1 MTLDDLFKDLSF
13 GPAAN
18 LALMGEGSGIT
29 PETSYPRIIN
39 AINAS
44 LTELYTRFQIRQKT
58 IVVRAI
64 EGRYLYPLKR
74 VHAFTDPT
82 PGFDKFIMDG
92 VGDLFMEDILQIQL
106 VSGAFGELT
115 NINDRNSNF
124 QTVFIP
130 SASTI
135 QLVEPGIN
143 EEFMVEYRAGHPKLA
158 LETTDLASVQVD
170 VPQVYLPAFLE
181 HVAGKIY
188 QSLNGAE
195 NTAKGTEHLQ
205 EFERLCGNHEIRNTD
220 ASHQSSSNDRPAIN
234 GWP

>member
-29 PETSYPRIIN
+29 PETSYPRVIN

-64 EGRYLYPLKR
+64 EGRYLYPLEKI
-74 VHAFTDPT
+74 HAFTDVT
-82 PGFDKFIMDG
+82 PGIDKFIMDSVDAPF
-92 VGDLFMEDILQIQL
+92 VGDILQIQL

-115 NINDRNSNF
+115 SINDRNASSR
-124 QTVFIP
+124 TVFIP
-130 SASTI
+130 SASTL
-135 QLVEPGIN
+135 QLVDPGFD

-158 LETTDLASVQVD
+158 LETTNLASIKVD

-195 NTAKGTEHLQ
+195 NTAKGIEHLQ

-220 ASHQSSSNDRPAIN
+220 ASHQSSSNERPAIN